1 VPGIERLT
9 LSVPEV
15 ARLLGISRTSAYRY
29 ARRIGVKIGR
39 RVVVPRG
46 KVEALL
52 ELERGAIDLTGVG
65 R

>member
-1 VPGIERLT
+1 MPGIERLT